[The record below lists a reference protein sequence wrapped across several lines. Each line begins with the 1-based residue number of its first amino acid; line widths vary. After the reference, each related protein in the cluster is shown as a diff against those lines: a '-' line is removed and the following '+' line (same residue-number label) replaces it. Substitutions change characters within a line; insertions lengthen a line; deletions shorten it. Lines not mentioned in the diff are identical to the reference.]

1 MSCGTLFIHYLM
13 EQKKKKDELQP
24 ELFPSPWGL
33 RILVLEDELGHLRG
47 WPGSLELLVCPT
59 GVGIAG
65 FNHWWMN

>member
-1 MSCGTLFIHYLM
+1 M
-13 EQKKKKDELQP
+13 
-24 ELFPSPWGL
+24 
-33 RILVLEDELGHLRG
+33 LEDEPGHLRG